1 MSTLKTSY
9 ASPQVEV
16 IEIHIEKSF
25 AASDPRYPGYPGG
38 EKPLSMYYEYLEMD
52 Y

>member
-25 AASDPRYPGYPGG
+25 ASDTSRYPGYPGG
-38 EKPLSMYYEYLEMD
+38 EKPLSMYYEYWEMD

>member
-16 IEIHIEKSF
+16 IEINIEKSF
-25 AASDPRYPGYPGG
+25 ASDPRYPGG
-38 EKPLSMYYEYLEMD
+38 EKPLSMYYEYWEMD

>member
-9 ASPQVEV
+9 ASPHVEV
-16 IEIHIEKSF
+16 IEINIEKSF
-25 AASDPRYPGYPGG
+25 ASGLGYPGYPGG
-38 EKPLSMYYEYLEMD
+38 EKPLSMYYEYWEMD

>member
-9 ASPQVEV
+9 ASPLVEV
-16 IEIHIEKSF
+16 IEINIEKSF
-25 AASDPRYPGYPGG
+25 ASDPRYPGYPGG
-38 EKPLSMYYEYLEMD
+38 EKPLSMYYEYWEMD